1 VTATKGKNFLIV
13 AGLLGVAAAVIGY
26 YGLTSMANQ
35 ANAQQNA
42 NYRNVVVTVA
52 DLTYGVKLDKEM
64 LRLVRYP
71 KESVPEGAFASMDSV
86 IGQTTKVFM
95 SAREPV
101 TEIKLSSRGGGLSM
115 LVRPTMRAAS
125 LEVNNI
131 SGVSGFV
138 LPGDRVDV
146 LTTVDGRGVNEDAI
160 TRTVL
165 QNVEVLAAGQK
176 TEQKDNKPITV
187 QSVTLLVDPEGAE
200 TLTLALHEGKIHL
213 VLRNPDD
220 QEVVR
225 VASLSTHQ
233 MLDRQAVAVRAPG
246 GPGGRRTRWLRPRW
260 PSSATPHRR
269 RFASSRDPHSARP
282 RPSQTAPATDLI
294 RRDGKIQ
301 DQEETMFSRK
311 MMSAMRSS
319 AGVIA
324 ALVLLTVAAQAQS
337 REKIRIPVGRAEVV
351 SSTDDVRTVAIAEPK
366 IADAAVG
373 SAKTV
378 VVTAKSAGITTLVV
392 YNEGARYKVY
402 DVECF
407 VPNNDKQVALHVRIA
422 EVNNNASRDLGFDWA
437 GQHTG
442 AGGFYQGG
450 LYTTKVSPPS
460 FPLTIGPATDGF
472 LHYEPQAGNWFLQT
486 TWKALE
492 ESGDLRTLAN
502 STLMAKSGEKA
513 TFLSGGEIAVPIASG
528 ATTTGGATAVT
539 IEW

>member
-1 VTATKGKNFLIV
+1 MTATKGKNFLIV
-13 AGLLGVAAAVIGY
+13 AVLLGVAAAVVGY
-26 YGLTSMANQ
+26 YGLTAMANQ
-35 ANAQQNA
+35 ANAQKDA

-64 LRLVRYP
+64 LRIARYP

-125 LEVNNI
+125 LEVNNV

-146 LTTVDGRGVNEDAI
+146 LTTVDGRGVNEDAV

-225 VASLSTHQ
+225 VASLSTRQ

-246 GPGGRRTRWLRPRW
+246 GPRRP
-260 PSSATPHRR
+260 A
-269 RFASSRDPHSARP
+269 DP
-282 RPSQTAPATDLI
+282 
-294 RRDGKIQ
+294 
-301 DQEETMFSRK
+301 
-311 MMSAMRSS
+311 
-319 AGVIA
+319 
-324 ALVLLTVAAQAQS
+324 VAAPPVAVV
-337 REKIRIPVGRAEVV
+337 RNTPPPKIRVI
-351 SSTDDVRTVAIAEPK
+351 K
-366 IADAAVG
+366 
-373 SAKTV
+373 
-378 VVTAKSAGITTLVV
+378 
-392 YNEGARYKVY
+392 
-402 DVECF
+402 
-407 VPNNDKQVALHVRIA
+407 
-422 EVNNNASRDLGFDWA
+422 
-437 GQHTG
+437 
-442 AGGFYQGG
+442 
-450 LYTTKVSPPS
+450 
-460 FPLTIGPATDGF
+460 
-472 LHYEPQAGNWFLQT
+472 
-486 TWKALE
+486 
-492 ESGDLRTLAN
+492 
-502 STLMAKSGEKA
+502 
-513 TFLSGGEIAVPIASG
+513 G
-528 ATTTGGATAVT
+528 ATLSETPAVADSTGN
-539 IEW
+539 